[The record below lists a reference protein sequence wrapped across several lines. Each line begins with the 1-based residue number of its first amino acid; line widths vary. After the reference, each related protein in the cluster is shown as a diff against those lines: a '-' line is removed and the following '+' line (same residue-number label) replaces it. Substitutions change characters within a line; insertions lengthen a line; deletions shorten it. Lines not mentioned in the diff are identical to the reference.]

1 MDQHEIHLQK
11 DGFSNVIWVCAGVSP
26 KIARERSHQ
35 NPKIVLRNL
44 LNMFFFKGIHRCV
57 TSIHPPFFITWFPRP
72 GHIFGGP
79 NGTPGFAIVDMCSDL
94 KRDQGWKDGCLLWFF
109 WFWPPRRICSFSFL
123 WWVEFTLRE
132 TWVWFVFASNLNVMR
147 CGLDDWRFVKK
158 QTKSNDLSI

>member
-1 MDQHEIHLQK
+1 MV
-11 DGFSNVIWVCAGVSP
+11 VILVFAGVSP
-26 KIARERSHQ
+26 RIARERTHK

-44 LNMFFFKGIHRCV
+44 LNMFFLKEFTGVSHF
-57 TSIHPPFFITWFPRP
+57 HPSPFFIIWFPRP

-94 KRDQGWKDGCLLWFF
+94 KTPQGFGWKDGCLVWFF
-109 WFWPPRRICSFSFL
+109 WFWPPRRTCSFSFL

-132 TWVWFVFASNLNVMR
+132 TRVWFVFASNLNVMR